1 VSASL
6 RYGAAAVAVIGVL
19 TLVLWPFLEAPDRLG
34 VLVAAAVAVP
44 VQVLAFAVLVR
55 YRGEVRGFLAAWA
68 GGVALRVAVVLLT
81 ALLLI
86 RSGTQ
91 SAVPTLL
98 ALAGFFFALLLLEPI
113 YFKLQGASVG
123 RGS

>member
-113 YFKLQGASVG
+113 YFKVQGASAG